1 MTSTPRKN
9 SGSIRSFKLQEIAE
23 LVGGTVLGDPATA
36 ITGVSGIK
44 EAVSGDITFLA
55 SPKYF
60 AYLSQTAASAVIT
73 SKDVMPGEKPFVV
86 TDNPSA
92 AFTKVVQAFSA
103 PLEAPV
109 PGVHPTAVV
118 HPSVKLG
125 SGVSVGPHVV
135 IEADAEI
142 GDRSV
147 LRAGVYVGRGSRI
160 GRDSRLDPHVSVR
173 EDCSI
178 GDRAIIHCGAVIG
191 GDGFGYERLGEAYV
205 KIPQLGDV
213 RIDDDV
219 EIGANA
225 CIDRGRF
232 QSTWIKSGVKIDNLV
247 QIAHNVVIGENS
259 LIIAQVGI
267 AGSTEIGSGVIIAGQ
282 AGLTGHIQV
291 GDGAI
296 VGGRA
301 GVSKSVP
308 AGSVVL
314 GEPARPISET
324 KRIVAATTRL
334 PEIAK
339 DVAEIKKKLQ
349 LPS

>member
-9 SGSIRSFKLQEIAE
+9 SGPVRSFKLQEIAE
-23 LVGGTVLGDPATA
+23 LVGGTILGDRATE

-44 EAVSGDITFLA
+44 EAVPGDITFIA
-55 SPKYF
+55 SPKYL

-73 SKDVMPGEKPFVV
+73 SKDVASGEKPFVV

-92 AFTKVVQAFSA
+92 AFTKVVQAFSR
-103 PLEAPV
+103 PLQPEA
-109 PGVHPTAVV
+109 PGVHATAVV
-118 HPSVKLG
+118 HPLARLG

-135 IEADAEI
+135 IEAGVEI
-142 GDRSV
+142 GNRTV
-147 LRAGVYVGRGSRI
+147 LRAGVFVGRGTRI
-160 GRDSRLDPHVSVR
+160 GDDCRLDPHVCVR
-173 EDCSI
+173 EDCVI
-178 GDRAIIHCGAVIG
+178 GNRVIVHCGAIIG
-191 GDGFGYERLGEAYV
+191 GDGFGYERIGETYV
-205 KIPQLGDV
+205 KIPQLGNV

-232 QSTWIKSGVKIDNLV
+232 QSTRIKSGVKIDNLV

-259 LIIAQVGI
+259 IVVAQVGI

-282 AGLTGHIQV
+282 AGLTGHIRI
-291 GDGAI
+291 GDGAVI
-296 VGGRA
+296 GGRS

-334 PEIAK
+334 PELAK
-339 DVAEIKKKLQ
+339 DMAEVKKKLQ
-349 LPS
+349 IPS